1 MSFSDTFDFLTNN
14 TLSRAE
20 LSFEGKIKNIH
31 YGDILV
37 KFGDIL
43 DCSFT
48 QIPYIS
54 KNAKI
59 GNKVTFLK
67 DGDVIIADTAE
78 DETVGKATEIINVS
92 TPIVSGLHTMAC
104 RPKFCFE
111 PRYLGYYINS
121 SCYHNQ
127 LFPFMQGVKVTSV
140 GKGNIANTH
149 IRYPSKQE
157 QQKISSML
165 AIIDNRIEKQQALVE
180 SLKLYKRGVS
190 EAIFS
195 KKLHFRN
202 ISESRVYTMSEV
214 GTFYNGLSGKSKDDF
229 ENGNAQ
235 FITYMNVYKNA
246 IGNIKMCENVRIS
259 SSETQNKVQYGDVL
273 FSQSSETLE
282 EVGMS
287 SVWLHENTPYLN
299 SFCFG
304 FRFNNF
310 ENIYPLYMAY
320 YMRSQEIRHK
330 IMKEGQGATRVNLSA
345 ERMKNIK
352 LNIPAFE
359 TQQKIGDFLHTL
371 DQQVIACETAIDKLI
386 ETRKALLQQMFI

>member
-1 MSFSDTFDFLTNN
+1 MYTTYGEVATDIKRKTEATVSD
-14 TLSRAE
+14 E
-20 LSFEGKIKNIH
+20 
-31 YGDILV
+31 
-37 KFGDIL
+37 
-43 DCSFT
+43 
-48 QIPYIS
+48 YIS
-54 KNAKI
+54 K
-59 GNKVTFLK
+59 T
-67 DGDVIIADTAE
+67 GDVIIPTSGETPEDIATATCVMTPGVILAG
-78 DETVGKATEIINVS
+78 DLCIMRNPKIDGRFLSYSINHKAKYKIARIAQGKS
-92 TPIVSGLHTMAC
+92 IV
-104 RPKFCFE
+104 
-111 PRYLGYYINS
+111 
-121 SCYHNQ
+121 
-127 LFPFMQGVKVTSV
+127 
-140 GKGNIANTH
+140 H
-149 IRYPSKQE
+149 IRPDE
-157 QQKISSML
+157 VEKISINYPTSAEQEKILKFLNLL
-165 AIIDNRIEKQQALVE
+165 AQKIEKQQALVDA
-180 SLKLYKRGVS
+180 LKLYKRGVS

-202 ISESRVYTMSEV
+202 ISESRVYTMSKV

>member
-1 MSFSDTFDFLTNN
+1 MS
-14 TLSRAE
+14 
-20 LSFEGKIKNIH
+20 K
-31 YGDILV
+31 
-37 KFGDIL
+37 
-43 DCSFT
+43 
-48 QIPYIS
+48 
-54 KNAKI
+54 
-59 GNKVTFLK
+59 
-67 DGDVIIADTAE
+67 
-78 DETVGKATEIINVS
+78 
-92 TPIVSGLHTMAC
+92 
-104 RPKFCFE
+104 
-111 PRYLGYYINS
+111 
-121 SCYHNQ
+121 
-127 LFPFMQGVKVTSV
+127 
-140 GKGNIANTH
+140 
-149 IRYPSKQE
+149 
-157 QQKISSML
+157 
-165 AIIDNRIEKQQALVE
+165 
-180 SLKLYKRGVS
+180 
-190 EAIFS
+190 
-195 KKLHFRN
+195 
-202 ISESRVYTMSEV
+202 V